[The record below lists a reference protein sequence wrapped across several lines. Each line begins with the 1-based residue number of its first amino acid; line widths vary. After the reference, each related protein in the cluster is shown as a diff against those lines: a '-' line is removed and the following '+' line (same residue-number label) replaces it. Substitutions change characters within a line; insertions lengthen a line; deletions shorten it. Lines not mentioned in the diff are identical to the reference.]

1 LYVDRRRKR
10 VGLGR
15 GGILGEAAWRGRE
28 RRSCSGWC
36 AAAVLSGAV
45 CGLAV
50 VLSRAVCGLAG
61 AAVGAGVRAGSS
73 TCR

>member
-1 LYVDRRRKR
+1 MAWARAAIVLRLV
-10 VGLGR
+10 R
-15 GGILGEAAWRGRE
+15 GGE
-28 RRSCSGWC
+28 
-36 AAAVLSGAV
+36 LSGAV